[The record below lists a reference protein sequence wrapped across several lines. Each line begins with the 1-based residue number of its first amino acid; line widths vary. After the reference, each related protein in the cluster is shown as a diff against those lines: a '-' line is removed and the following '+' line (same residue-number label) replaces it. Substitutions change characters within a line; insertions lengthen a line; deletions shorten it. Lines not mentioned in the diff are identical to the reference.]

1 MTGFTS
7 SRHIGLS
14 FLEKFCFLKF
24 CKVARPLENWEL
36 FGNGECSDF
45 GNEEEELIPCCCS
58 SCKTRAKTLLIF
70 GRGFISK
77 IWLQIWEYFWFN
89 PPRTASHILH
99 VDVEEKFLGMNMQFH
114 KSKLECFGSSEV
126 HSRSP
131 SFEYNKYRQRYY
143 LEIKMQY
150 MFSIERFL
158 IYFLEK
164 RDPLSHSTSPQ
175 QFRWRWY
182 LQRFP

>member
-1 MTGFTS
+1 MSSFTS
-7 SRHIGLS
+7 MSTYSPS
-14 FLEKFCFLKF
+14 FLEKFSFLKF
-24 CKVARPLENWEL
+24 CKVARPLENREL

-45 GNEEEELIPCCCS
+45 GNEEELIPSYYS

-70 GRGFISK
+70 GRGFISN
-77 IWLQIWEYFWFN
+77 WLQTWEYFWLN

-99 VDVEEKFLGMNMQFH
+99 VDVEEKFLGMHMQFH
-114 KSKLECFGSSEV
+114 KSKLECFSSSEV
-126 HSRSP
+126 HPRSP